1 MRYLFRSI
9 FIVSCL
15 IVVSACSK
23 RLDKYDLTYSG
34 DRLVVFGNI
43 SNEEGVTVYLTHT
56 LPPTGTYYLDD
67 IDVNV
72 TGAFITVIE
81 NNILVDTL
89 EELEP
94 GFYVASFLPTP
105 GNNYSIQIIA
115 SGFETVYSET
125 VTFPEPIIL
134 DGIIYE
140 SGFEDESGDPAFSLK
155 PNFTDN
161 GNQDNFYAFGF
172 SMFIGDEIATGNI
185 YETPDSA
192 PLGCEAGV
200 ITYESR
206 TIKVYSDNC
215 FSGTIFPFSFISSKV
230 YHEAEIIPF
239 DKCEFTVSAV
249 SNELNDYIANQS
261 ETAGIQLLFSD
272 PKLNYT
278 NITNGFGVFW
288 AQSDTTFVYH
298 F

>member
-43 SNEEGVTVYLTHT
+43 SNNEGVVVYLTHT
-56 LPPTGTYYLDD
+56 LPPTGTYYINE

-72 TGAFITVIE
+72 SGAIITLIE
-81 NNILVDTL
+81 NNAVVDTL
-89 EELEP
+89 AETEP
-94 GFYVASFLPTP
+94 GLYVTSFLPTS
-105 GNNYSIQIIA
+105 GNIYSINVVA
-115 SGFETVYSET
+115 DGFTSVYSEN
-125 VTFPEPIIL
+125 VVFPQSVNL
-134 DGIIYE
+134 DEVIYE
-140 SGFEDESGDPAFSLK
+140 TGFENINGDPAFSLK
-155 PNFTDN
+155 PIFTDDSYI
-161 GNQDNFYAFGF
+161 DNYYTFGF
-172 SMFIGDEIATGNI
+172 RFFIEDTTVLYDVFESPDDE
-185 YETPDSA
+185 PF
-192 PLGCEAGV
+192 GCSPGV
-200 ITYESR
+200 FIFKDTFLKLYA
-206 TIKVYSDNC
+206 DNC
-215 FSGTIFPFSFISSKV
+215 FAGSVFPFKFICSKV
-230 YHEAEIIPF
+230 YHTENIIPF
-239 DKCEFTVSAV
+239 DKCEFDCNVTSK
-249 SNELNDYIANQS
+249 ELFDYVTNKS
-261 ETAGIQLLFSD
+261 ETAGIELLLSD

>member
-1 MRYLFRSI
+1 MRYLFNYI
-9 FIVSCL
+9 FIVVCL
-15 IVVSACSK
+15 LLVSACNK
-23 RLDKYDLTYSG
+23 RLDNYDLAYSG

-43 SNEEGVTVYLTHT
+43 SNEDGVAVYLTHT

-67 IDVNV
+67 IVVNV
-72 TGAFITVIE
+72 SGAVITLSE
-81 NNILVDTL
+81 NNILMDTL
-89 EELEP
+89 EESEP

-115 SGFETVYSET
+115 SGFETVYSSI
-125 VTFPEPIIL
+125 VTYPEPIIL
-134 DGIIYE
+134 DGINYE
-140 SGFEDESGDPAFSLK
+140 TGFEDESGDPAFSLK

-161 GNQDNFYAFGF
+161 SSLDNYYAFGF
-172 SMFIGDEIATGNI
+172 SMFIGDEIASGNI
-185 YETPDSA
+185 YETPDSG

-200 ITYESR
+200 ITYETS
-206 TIKVYSDNC
+206 TIKIYSDNC
-215 FSGTIFPFSFISSKV
+215 FSGTTFPFSFISSKV
-230 YHEAEIIPF
+230 YHETEIIPF

-249 SNELNDYIANQS
+249 SKELVDYVANQS

>member
-161 GNQDNFYAFGF
+161 SNQDNFYAFSF

-192 PLGCEAGV
+192 PLGCEVGV

-215 FSGTIFPFSFISSKV
+215 FSGTTFPFSFISSKV

-239 DKCEFTVSAV
+239 DKCEFTASAV
-249 SNELNDYIANQS
+249 SKELNDYIANQS